1 MRLRLAALPL
11 AVAALCIVGWSAATV
26 VAAPPSTDTPPPT
39 TELAGTPLP
48 TVPGQLPAAAGP
60 LVVVPAGCASPPAA
74 VAVFEATIVGL
85 TVDAARMQVT
95 RMLAGSLDGYEISPS
110 VVDVRYGDEVRFLEI
125 GTDYLVGAGSDDTT
139 LLRSAVRDPRPLFGG
154 DAVVGLDDSDID
166 CPELDDPV
174 RTFLADGSLV
184 DASLLTPLAGSGDDL
199 RRAVLLPVAVAMAV
213 LLALVVVKHLVFAF
227 GRALRDSVDP
237 DEA

>member
-1 MRLRLAALPL
+1 MLLRHVCRSLAA
-11 AVAALCIVGWSAATV
+11 AAICTVGWSAGTAA
-26 VAAPPSTDTPPPT
+26 AAPPSDTAPPSTAVVDAPVSS
-39 TELAGTPLP
+39 LP
-48 TVPGQLPAAAGP
+48 GGLPAAAGP

-95 RMLAGSLDGYEISPS
+95 RVLAGSLDGFEISPS

-125 GTDYLVGAGSDDTT
+125 GTDYLVGAGSDETM

-174 RTFLADGSLV
+174 RTFLADGAAV
-184 DASLLTPLAGSGDDL
+184 EASLLTPLDGSGDQL
-199 RRAVLLPVAVAMAV
+199 RRAVVLPFAVAFTV
-213 LLALVVVKHLVFAF
+213 LLALVLVKHLVFAF

-237 DEA
+237 DES

>member
-1 MRLRLAALPL
+1 MLLRRLCRSLAA
-11 AVAALCIVGWSAATV
+11 AALCAIGWSIGTVGAAPPDDT
-26 VAAPPSTDTPPPT
+26 APPSTPAVVAPAST
-39 TELAGTPLP
+39 LP
-48 TVPGQLPAAAGP
+48 GGLPAAAGP

-95 RMLAGSLDGYEISPS
+95 RMLAGSLDGYEVSPS

-125 GTDYLVGAGSDDTT
+125 GTDYLVGAGSDETM

-174 RTFLADGSLV
+174 RTFLADGAAV
-184 DASLLTPLAGSGDDL
+184 EASLLTPLDGSGDQL
-199 RRAVLLPVAVAMAV
+199 RRAVVLPFAVAFAV
-213 LLALVVVKHLVFAF
+213 LLALVLVKHLVFAF

-237 DEA
+237 DES